1 MLSSDIDVTVLRLQD
16 YVSPGDTYY
25 IGRRTE
31 SVRFVGRL
39 HTHDDFAELTWI
51 EYGGLL
57 HVVEGT
63 SRLLETGDMVFIRPD
78 DVHQFRKVPGRK
90 FSQVSVSFP
99 SETLRALETRYFDAA
114 DWAWSDGGLPVTH
127 RLDSVQLQRLTEL
140 TTVLVAGPAGRL
152 QLERFLLELLCDLVG
167 RQGGTSLPT
176 WLTEAITRIADDPVA
191 LTEGVTGLAEVAG
204 RSREHINRVIQAE
217 TGQTATALINQL
229 RLDRAAALLR
239 MTDRPIASVA
249 VDCGFPSLSHFY
261 RLFNERFKATPRH
274 YRMVST
280 VSGQRPVG
288 SESH

>member
-1 MLSSDIDVTVLRLQD
+1 LLSSDTDVTVLRLQD

-63 SRLLETGDMVFIRPD
+63 SRLLEAGDLVFIRPD

-99 SETLRALETRYFDAA
+99 SETLRALEARYFDTAG
-114 DWAWSDGGLPVTH
+114 WAWSDGGLPVTH

-140 TTVLVAGPAGRL
+140 TSVLVAGPAGRL
-152 QLERFLLELLCDLVG
+152 QLERFLLELFCDLLG
-167 RQGGTSLPT
+167 RQGHPSLPT

-191 LTEGVTGLAEVAG
+191 LTEGVTGLATIAG
-204 RSREHINRVIQAE
+204 RSREHVNRVIQAG

-229 RLDRAAALLR
+229 RLDRAAAQLR

-249 VDCGFPSLSHFY
+249 MDCGFPSLSHFY
-261 RLFNERFKATPRH
+261 RLFNDRFKATPRH

-280 VSGQRPVG
+280 VSGQRPAPR
-288 SESH
+288 